1 MDKKQLLYLIHQFR
15 KRDITEDELRILK
28 DFVNDREISD
38 ELLDEVFAEFL
49 IQTEGSSLSEEAS
62 DRLFSAI
69 THHTH
74 PVAEVKTLRPK
85 SYNWYW
91 GAAVAVCL
99 MFLVFTVLKQKSDGL
114 ETASEIA
121 NLEQHT
127 ISPGS
132 AKAIVLLE
140 DGTTIDLESLPSDS
154 TIFLEGYTIIKDENG
169 LLTYVLTGE
178 ASQSKTLYNTIMTPK
193 GGEYKLSLPDGTQIW
208 VNAASK
214 VKYPLTF
221 AATSREVEL
230 EGEAFFDV
238 KNIGSGLD
246 KLPFIVY
253 TGGQKLEVLGTVF
266 NVNSY
271 GDNIHTT
278 LVEGSVKLSYPDLKA
293 HYLKPSQQAKYNE
306 VKNTVQIDK
315 VDPFY
320 TVAWKDGS
328 FAFDNEDIRTVM
340 ETLARWYDVS
350 IEYAPQ
356 VKDINFTGTIS
367 RYEQI
372 DKVLELIELTKSLK
386 FKVEGRRIVVMR

>member
-1 MDKKQLLYLIHQFR
+1 
-15 KRDITEDELRILK
+15 
-28 DFVNDREISD
+28 
-38 ELLDEVFAEFL
+38 
-49 IQTEGSSLSEEAS
+49 
-62 DRLFSAI
+62 
-69 THHTH
+69 
-74 PVAEVKTLRPK
+74 
-85 SYNWYW
+85 
-91 GAAVAVCL
+91 
-99 MFLVFTVLKQKSDGL
+99 
-114 ETASEIA
+114 
-121 NLEQHT
+121 
-127 ISPGS
+127 
-132 AKAIVLLE
+132 
-140 DGTTIDLESLPSDS
+140 
-154 TIFLEGYTIIKDENG
+154 
-169 LLTYVLTGE
+169 
-178 ASQSKTLYNTIMTPK
+178 MTPK